1 MKLIFAAL
9 LILTG
14 ISPIADARSRPADLA
29 VRQFRFDKGNPQ
41 GVHVQI
47 VNSGALNAPPTTF
60 RITIRVISGI
70 TVARTTDVA
79 LPVIAGGDDVWVF
92 VDASSI
98 LPASVP
104 LIDTTFRGD
113 ADATAVIAEPN
124 ELNNRLW
131 HNL

>member
-14 ISPIADARSRPADLA
+14 IPREADLA
-29 VRQFRFDKGNPQ
+29 VSQFRFDTGNPQ
-41 GVHVQI
+41 GVHVR
-47 VNSGALNAPPTTF
+47 VFNYGDLNAPPTTF
-60 RITIRVISGI
+60 KITIRVINGI
-70 TVARTTDVA
+70 TVSRTTDVA
-79 LPVIAGGDDVWVF
+79 LPVIPGGDGLWVF

-98 LPASVP
+98 LPASVR
-104 LIDTTFRGD
+104 LVDTTFRAD

>member
-9 LILTG
+9 IILTG
-14 ISPIADARSRPADLA
+14 ISPIADARNREADLA
-29 VRQFRFDKGNPQ
+29 VRQFRFDRGNPQ
-41 GVHVQI
+41 GVYVHV
-47 VNSGALNAPPTTF
+47 VNFGALNAPPTTL
-60 RITIRVISGI
+60 RLTVRVINGI
-70 TVARTTDVA
+70 TVGRTTDVA

-104 LIDTTFRGD
+104 LADTTFRAD

>member
-9 LILTG
+9 IILTG
-14 ISPIADARSRPADLA
+14 VSPIADARNRQADLA
-29 VRQFRFDKGNPQ
+29 VRQFRFDRGNPQ
-41 GVHVQI
+41 GVYIHV
-47 VNSGALNAPPTTF
+47 VNFGALNAPPTTF
-60 RITIRVISGI
+60 RLTFRVINGI

-79 LPVIAGGDDVWVF
+79 LPVIAGGDDLWVF

-104 LIDTTFRGD
+104 LFDTTFRAD
-113 ADATAVIAEPN
+113 ADATAIIAEPN